1 MNGPKRG
8 LIGVVIVL
16 IVVLLSISVSAPAAQ
31 QGCYT
36 FTGSETNYCKTIGS
50 DVAQQDCTA
59 NQCGDYTQFFA
70 IGQQCDRLEA
80 CEVGFCRDTC
90 RDDTRGKCGEGNFL
104 TVVDNEAQGICQPGC
119 CAFTRR
125 NAENQ
130 CDFYQNLAECEQLA
144 RVLGGEVIT
153 WRTDVN
159 QAACLTQVCQAPVGQ
174 VTLTGI
180 VTDQDG
186 NLLVSARVVV
196 GIQSAETD
204 GTGRY
209 DFSGLLASEIEV
221 TATYIDP
228 SGQSF
233 TTRQRVTVRDGENSL
248 DITIDLT
255 ARPFR
260 LSGTVKGVIRG
271 READGPQPLRG
282 VIVRVPPNG
291 YDETDGNGRYD
302 ITLPGGDYT
311 LIVEK
316 AGYQRHEQS
325 IALNADLPLPEITLA
340 LQPFQGVRGKVIV
353 KDSQPEQAVPGAF
366 MYVNDVRRTFSNVNG
381 EYQIDLPRLGEYRIY
396 ATHPLYEQSEPQ
408 TFTLTLNQ
416 PAVTLPIQLT
426 PRSTTCLVDG
436 EIVPAAVNQDAF
448 LAKNVRGEPTVELTW
463 VKPCPE
469 VQEYELVRSANGQ
482 VEPLVSIPADRLY
495 YSDGNLNWGTT
506 YQYELRARYAR
517 GDQVVLSEAVTRSI
531 DTGDEECANKP
542 GRNFCMY
549 ITPTPVEEH
558 PEPVRQTVYY
568 CTEKNQLR
576 IRDNCES
583 IGANSFCVDSESG
596 ASCSA
601 NLACAA
607 LAQDAQPF
615 GLYFT
620 KEQCYGED
628 NTNACYYDYTETQSN
643 TCQSCQEVTNCFDYL
658 SRDACQT
665 NRCLAVGQCAWVEGA
680 ADLVSW
686 ANLVNEDIIDALGGL
701 FTFPLYAETG
711 RGYCT
716 EKEPLPK
723 ETLSILNQNK
733 PEGERLTDSCSLCGA
748 NIPPSALLE
757 NYWCTPNVCRSL
769 GECYSQPGLDAC
781 QTCNERTTCSQF
793 QSELECTNSGLEK
806 QSISRTPTGLITTS
820 DDVCSLGR
828 CAWINGNC
836 VKDGNGDKKDDCTND
851 TCRRDNQPPI
861 TTINPPE
868 VTIVTLHTP
877 PITFEA
883 TDTNDLQS
891 LSYCLSATPEV
902 CSSFTEVLYDG
913 ETTVTLN
920 VADILTRTGA
930 ILNGQPY
937 YLRYYSTD
945 EYDNQ
950 ESAQEQPLVVDIQ
963 QPTVMLKNE
972 FTTTAGKTTLDV
984 EIASDELA
992 TCSLKLTQLSPAP
1005 EADEFPPRPFEE
1017 RNNHFTHPFTDLE
1030 GFTYRIEAT
1039 CSDNFGNKGT
1049 DFEIVTFDVVGQIE
1063 IVAPRGLYHADKVP
1077 IEIHTLIDAHCSLYN
1092 GREYVGD
1099 LATEDNKV
1107 HTGEITQLTHG
1118 QYWDYNVICTDF
1130 NTPPSPFG
1138 PAYLFFTVDFEGPH
1152 TKAILKEGERTLS
1165 KGGPAPWE
1173 EFFVNQAT
1181 VTLECVA
1188 EGFACAQT
1196 EWCRL
1201 TSSCEFNEYTEPLV
1215 VEETSTI
1222 CYRSTDEAGNREPPI
1237 CGKVNVDGFGIRL
1250 INPPAYE
1257 FNGKRYAVSNR
1268 PLTDLQ
1274 LTTQVPVTSCKFDF
1288 RENFEYETLVDPG
1301 KQFHQQGNTFIR
1313 RNFPKEYYSRLDAD
1327 EQRAVYIR
1335 CQDLGGQISVAQAFL
1350 IEFDP
1355 SAPEILS
1362 VTARPELVTSGNS
1375 VELVVE
1381 TDDKTFCKYDKQRV
1395 PYQRMQWEFPETGEE
1410 LHHTH
1415 RVHHLLTA
1423 RDRGPQVYFV
1433 ACANGAGVPTPPE
1446 AVRFTV
1452 DFSQRGTITSTQP
1465 EGRINY
1471 NQVTLQAETNTFGQ
1485 CSYQLSVDEGPRL
1498 MAVTGEG
1505 IHSQPLGALA
1515 DAPYLYPLQCLLG
1528 SFTVDSQF
1536 TFAVD
1541 TTAPQITEM
1550 HTPPFSC
1557 SLTELSA
1564 QVSADES
1571 ITHYRY
1577 EVYEKESNQLLT
1589 QGTVEASQSFIVP
1602 ALLTENSEYYFKV
1615 SVTDEVGHTSA
1626 PIVSE
1631 AIRAVP
1637 FTAEICQ
1644 DDFRA
1649 PQGNIGLGVSEES
1662 TDIDGDT
1669 IENRADN
1676 CPDISNLDQLDQDN
1690 DGAGDRCD
1698 PDVDGD
1704 GIANFFDRD
1713 TPRGTGTAGDI
1724 NGDGISNEEDAD
1736 VDGDGTVNI
1745 HDSDVDGDGIPN
1757 AQDTDDD
1764 NDGQLDQQDHTP
1776 TGLGTPNDLDG
1787 DGITNANDPDMDGDG
1802 TVNVNDS
1809 DVDGDDVV
1817 NASDRDTPVGRGT
1830 PEDIDGDGILNN
1842 VDTDMDGDGIPNQ
1855 QDDDI
1860 DGDGILNIQDSDR
1873 DGDGIPDVR
1882 DAQPRGPGTHS
1893 LTVSPEVSCQN
1904 TVANIFCT
1912 DATGCRKILYGT
1924 AFEREK
1930 CQPTNTY
1937 NGQRLFFNRTT
1948 WLCSYL
1954 EDVRGNNVTI
1964 SSEVTFADKDS
1975 DHVADSCDKCE
1986 QTSANTPVDNTGCA
2000 LAQVPTNQLL
2010 TDADGDGLPDPWEEK
2025 YRSTDCPFDKAKED
2039 SNDNRIEDN
2048 REDYDSDGYSNYM
2061 EFVMETNPCEVSVV
2075 DTDGDGIPN
2084 NVDQCIDT
2092 LEEDRDNVDRDA
2104 DSPLYGC
2111 TEDEE
2116 RDVDAFSQSVDQGER
2131 PSSDREEPGVTIDTA
2146 FTGET
2151 STLAWGFIIAGIL
2164 LLLGGSGYLL
2174 YQRFRPLRKKGAPP
2188 MPPSKPAST
2197 PSTFTPQQKQMLMR
2211 RTEQERTVKSKR
2223 RGLLFESFASS
2234 SKAPP
2239 PTERPR
2245 GTPPNVFERLQKISQ
2260 GKKK

>member
-8 LIGVVIVL
+8 LIGVVLVL
-16 IVVLLSISVSAPAAQ
+16 IVVLLSISVSAPAVPAAP

-36 FTGSETNYCKTIGS
+36 FSGSETNYCKTIGS

-59 NQCGDYTQFFA
+59 QECGDYTQFFA
-70 IGQQCDRLEA
+70 VGQQCDRLET

-104 TVVDNEAQGICQPGC
+104 TTEENEAQGICRPGC

-159 QAACLTQVCQAPVGQ
+159 QAACLTQVCQAPIGQATLRGIISDKADGTPLVG
-174 VTLTGI
+174 
-180 VTDQDG
+180 
-186 NLLVSARVVV
+186 ARVVA
-196 GIQSAETD
+196 GIQSTVTGND
-204 GTGRY
+204 GRY
-209 DFSGLLASEIEV
+209 DLSGLLAGEIEV
-221 TATYIDP
+221 TATYQ
-228 SGQSF
+228 GF
-233 TTRQRVTVRDGENSL
+233 TTRQRVILRDGENSL
-248 DITIDLT
+248 DIAIDLT
-255 ARPFR
+255 ARPFT
-260 LSGTVKGVIRG
+260 LSGIVKGVIRG
-271 READGPQPLRG
+271 REVEGPQLLRG

-291 YDETDGNGRYD
+291 YDETDGAGRYD
-302 ITLPGGDYT
+302 ITLPSGDYT

-316 AGYQRHEQS
+316 AGYQRHEQP
-325 IALNADLPLPEITLA
+325 IALNADQDLPEITLA
-340 LQPFQGVRGKVIV
+340 LQPFQGVQGTVT
-353 KDSQPEQAVPGAF
+353 DPSGQPIRGAF
-366 MYVNDVRRTFSNVNG
+366 IYVNDVRRTFSNVNG
-381 EYQIDLPRLGEYRIY
+381 EYQVDLPRLGEYRIY
-396 ATHPLYEQSEPQ
+396 ASHPQYEQSESQ

-416 PAVTLPIQLT
+416 PAVMLPIQLT
-426 PRSTTCLVDG
+426 PRSTTCIVNG
-436 EIVPAAVNQDAF
+436 ELVPAAVDQDVF
-448 LAKNVRGEPTVELTW
+448 MAKNVRGEPTVELTW

-469 VQEYELVRSANGQ
+469 VQGYELVRTGDGEEKRVILSADALRS
-482 VEPLVSIPADRLY
+482 VADSLK
-495 YSDGNLNWGTT
+495 WGIT

-531 DTGDEECANKP
+531 DPGNKECANKP
-542 GRNFCMY
+542 ARNFCLY
-549 ITPTPVEEH
+549 TTPTPVEEH

-576 IRDNCES
+576 VRDNCEG
-583 IGANSFCVDSESG
+583 IGVNSFCVDSESG

-601 NLACAA
+601 SAICDAN
-607 LAQDAQPF
+607 AQNAQPF

-620 KEQCYGED
+620 REQCYGS
-628 NTNACYYDYTETQSN
+628 NAPNACYYDYTPTQSN
-643 TCQSCQEVTNCFDYL
+643 ACQSCQEVTNCFDYL

-665 NRCLAVGQCAWVEGA
+665 NRCLAVGQCGWVEGA

-686 ANLVNEDIIDALGGL
+686 ANLVNQEILNQIPGGL
-701 FTFPLYAETG
+701 LTFPLYAETG
-711 RGYCT
+711 RGYCV
-716 EKEPLPK
+716 EKEPLPQGI
-723 ETLSILNQNK
+723 LNILNQNK
-733 PEGERLTDSCSLCGA
+733 PEEERLTNSCSLCGA

-781 QTCNERTTCSQF
+781 QTCNERTICSQF

-806 QSISRTPTGLITTS
+806 QSITRTANGVITTS

-828 CAWINGNC
+828 CAWINNEC
-836 VKDGNGDKKDDCTND
+836 VKDGNGDRNDDCTND

-861 TTINPPE
+861 TTINPPD

-877 PITFEA
+877 PITFQA

-920 VADILTRTGA
+920 FADILTRKGA
-930 ILNGQPY
+930 ILNGQSY

-950 ESAQEQPLVVDIQ
+950 ESAQEQPLIVDIQ

-984 EIASDELA
+984 EIASDELT
-992 TCSLKLTQLSPAP
+992 TCRLKLTQLSPAP
-1005 EADEFPPRPFEE
+1005 EADEFPIVPFDE
-1017 RNNHFTHPFTDLE
+1017 RGNHFTYQFANLE
-1030 GFTYRIEAT
+1030 GFTYRIDAA
-1039 CSDNFGNKGT
+1039 CSDNFGNERI
-1049 DFEIVTFDVVGQIE
+1049 DFEIVTFDVIGQMN

-1118 QYWDYNVICTDF
+1118 QYWDYNIICTDF

-1138 PAYLFFTVDFEGPH
+1138 PAYLFFTIDFEGPQ
-1152 TKAILKEGERTLS
+1152 TKAILKEGERTIS

-1181 VTLECVA
+1181 VTLECA
-1188 EGFACAQT
+1188 SEGFACAQT
-1196 EWCRL
+1196 EWCKL

-1215 VEETSTI
+1215 VEETSI
-1222 CYRSTDEAGNREPPI
+1222 VCYRSTDEVGNREPPI
-1237 CGKVNVDGFGIRL
+1237 CGKVNVDGFGIQL

-1257 FNGKRYAVSNR
+1257 FNGKRYAVSSR

-1301 KQFHQQGNTFIR
+1301 KQFQPQGNTFIR
-1313 RNFPKEYYSRLDAD
+1313 RNFPKEYYSRLDPD

-1335 CQDLGGQISVAQAFL
+1335 CQDLGGQISDTKEFL

-1362 VTARPELVTSGNS
+1362 ASARPELVTSGNS
-1375 VELVVE
+1375 IELQVE

-1410 LHHTH
+1410 LHHIH
-1415 RVHHLLTA
+1415 RVNHPLTA
-1423 RDRGPQVYFV
+1423 RDRGLQVYFI
-1433 ACANGAGVPTPPE
+1433 ACANGAGVPTQPE

-1452 DFSQRGTITSTQP
+1452 DFSRQGTILSTQP

-1471 NQVTLQAETNTFGQ
+1471 NQITLQAETDTFGQ
-1485 CSYQLSVDEGPRL
+1485 CSYQSPVDEGPRL

-1505 IHSQPLGALA
+1505 IHSQPLGTLT
-1515 DAPYLYPLQCLLG
+1515 DAPYRYPLQCLLG

-1536 TFAVD
+1536 AFDVD
-1541 TTAPQITEM
+1541 TTAPQITEIT
-1550 HTPPFSC
+1550 TPAYSC

-1564 QVSADES
+1564 QVLVDES
-1571 ITHYRY
+1571 VRWYQY
-1577 EVYEKESNQLLT
+1577 EVYQSGSNELIT
-1589 QGTVEASQSFIVP
+1589 QGMVEASQSFIVP
-1602 ALLTENSEYYFKV
+1602 VALMENSDYYVKV
-1615 SVTDEVGHTSA
+1615 SVADELGHISNEVTSE
-1626 PIVSE
+1626 P
-1631 AIRAVP
+1631 IRAVP
-1637 FTAEICQ
+1637 FTADVCQ
-1644 DDFRA
+1644 NDVRA
-1649 PQGNIGLGVSEES
+1649 PQGQIGLGLPTES
-1662 TDIDGDT
+1662 NDIDGDT
-1669 IENRADN
+1669 IENRVDN
-1676 CPDISNLDQLDQDN
+1676 CPDISNLDQLDQDH

-1698 PDVDGD
+1698 PDADGD

-1713 TPRGTGTAGDI
+1713 TPRGRGQANDFDGDE
-1724 NGDGISNEEDAD
+1724 ISNTQDPD
-1736 VDGDGTVNI
+1736 LDNDGTVNVN
-1745 HDSDVDGDGIPN
+1745 DSDSDGDGVPN

-1764 NDGQLDQQDHTP
+1764 NDGQTDNRDPTP
-1776 TGLGTPNDLDG
+1776 TGLGTSNDLDG
-1787 DGITNANDPDMDGDG
+1787 DGITNAHDADIDNDG

-1809 DVDGDDVV
+1809 DVDGDGVL
-1817 NASDRDTPVGRGT
+1817 NTSDRDTPVGKGT
-1830 PEDIDGDGILNN
+1830 PEDLDGDGIPNGQ
-1842 VDTDMDGDGIPNQ
+1842 DTDMDGDGIPNQ

-1860 DGDGILNIQDSDR
+1860 DGDGIPNIQDPDR

-1912 DATGCRKILYGT
+1912 DTTGCRKILYGL

-1954 EDVRGNNVTI
+1954 EDVRGNSVTI
-1964 SSEVTFADKDS
+1964 SSEVTFADKDG
-1975 DHVADSCDKCE
+1975 DHVGDSCDKCE
-1986 QTSANTPVDNTGCA
+1986 LTLANTPVDNTGCA

-2010 TDADGDGLPDPWEEK
+2010 TDADRDGLPDQWEEK
-2025 YRSTDCPFDKAKED
+2025 YRNTDCPFDKAKED

-2061 EFVMETNPCEVSVV
+2061 EFIMETNPCEVSVL

-2092 LEEDRDNVDRDA
+2092 AEEERDAVDHDA

-2111 TEDEE
+2111 TESEE
-2116 RDVDAFSQSVDQGER
+2116 RDVDAFNQPVDQGER
-2131 PSSDREEPGVTIDTA
+2131 PSSGREESDGTTDLTSFV
-2146 FTGET
+2146 GET
-2151 STLAWGFIIAGIL
+2151 NILAWGFIIAGIL

-2188 MPPSKPAST
+2188 MLPSKPAST
-2197 PSTFTPQQKQMLMR
+2197 PSTFTPKQKQMLMR

-2234 SKAPP
+2234 PKAPP